1 MFCNRLKKELFTFH
15 FFNQTDPFF
24 FFFTPSS
31 PDQIYPRKYL
41 QRGNNSMTVSC
52 LRVYANIDLRLV
64 ILILNIVSLLFGAV
78 QPNPCKVVLPEL
90 LH

>member
-1 MFCNRLKKELFTFH
+1 
-15 FFNQTDPFF
+15 
-24 FFFTPSS
+24 
-31 PDQIYPRKYL
+31 
-41 QRGNNSMTVSC
+41 MTVSC
-52 LRVYANIDLRLV
+52 LRVYANNDLRLV

>member
-24 FFFTPSS
+24 FIPSS
-31 PDQIYPRKYL
+31 PDQIYPRKYP
-41 QRGNNSMTVSC
+41 QRGNSSMTVSC
-52 LRVYANIDLRLV
+52 LRVYANNDLRLV